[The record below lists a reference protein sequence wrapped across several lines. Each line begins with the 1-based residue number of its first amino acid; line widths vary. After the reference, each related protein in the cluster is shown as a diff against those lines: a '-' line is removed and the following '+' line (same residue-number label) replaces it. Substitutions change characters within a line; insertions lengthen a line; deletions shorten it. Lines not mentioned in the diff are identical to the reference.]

1 MMLNVDSLQTAQ
13 NTIGYQFQDESL
25 LAEALTHA
33 SSADSRVASNERL
46 EFLGDSVLGLVV
58 CDHLFRTYPDLLE
71 GDLTKIKSVAVSR
84 RTCAKVARK
93 LGLGE
98 LLVLGKGMQAAGD
111 MPSSLLAAAL
121 ESIIGAM
128 YLDAGYARV
137 REFLLP
143 VIVPIIDQAER
154 SGHQQN
160 FKSVLQHVAQER
172 YAAMPAYVLLD
183 EKGPDHAK
191 CFEVCVEL
199 SGRRFESCWG
209 QSKKQ
214 AEQMAA
220 LRALEELGVARRA
233 EDGEVEIVDD
243 PCAEEALDD
252 PVEENSVESPAGA

>member
-1 MMLNVDSLQTAQ
+1 MLDADSLQSVQ
-13 NTIGYQFQDESL
+13 DILGYRFADESL
-25 LAEALTHA
+25 LVEALTHA

-84 RTCAKVARK
+84 RTCAKIARR
-93 LGLGE
+93 LGLGD
-98 LLVLGKGMQAAGD
+98 LLVLGKGMQVAGEL
-111 MPSSLLAAAL
+111 PSSLLAAAL
-121 ESIIGAM
+121 ESVIGAM
-128 YLDAGYARV
+128 YLDAGYERV
-137 REFLLP
+137 HAFLLP
-143 VIVPIIDQAER
+143 VIEPIVDQAQR

-172 YAAMPAYVLLD
+172 HNAMPTYVLLD

-220 LRALEELGVARRA
+220 LQALEAMGVARRND
-233 EDGEVEIVDD
+233 EGEVEIIDD
-243 PCAEEALDD
+243 EEAEAALDD
-252 PVEENSVESPAGA
+252 PVDAVSEPANA